1 MFYFNFIAIYLLLG
15 RCSPQVHC
23 LVATL
28 FLSLIL
34 RCLFIAK
41 YFNPNIILY
50 STIGVGIY
58 IVIVYFT

>member
-34 RCLFIAK
+34 VTTQVSFPE
-41 YFNPNIILY
+41 N
-50 STIGVGIY
+50 
-58 IVIVYFT
+58 

>member
-34 RCLFIAK
+34 RCLWIDVK
-41 YFNPNIILY
+41 
-50 STIGVGIY
+50 
-58 IVIVYFT
+58 

>member
-28 FLSLIL
+28 FLSLTDIM
-34 RCLFIAK
+34 LFV
-41 YFNPNIILY
+41 N
-50 STIGVGIY
+50 
-58 IVIVYFT
+58 